1 MTLPKVKRI
10 LYTTSLGPHTRP
22 VYRHALEQARQHQAE
37 VIMLHVIN
45 PVGELGEALIKQYL
59 PDELVKKVHDEGVS
73 RVLAQMKTRVQG
85 FFEEELSHLTVPV
98 GVVVTPMVVDGLHDE
113 AILRVA
119 EREKVDL
126 IVMGTEHKFG
136 LHGHS
141 QTTQQVIRRSRVP
154 VLVVP
159 TGREHSHSEPLV

>member
-10 LYTTSLGPHTRP
+10 LYTTSLGPYARV
-22 VYRHALEQARQHQAE
+22 VYRHALEQARQHQAQ
-37 VIMLHVIN
+37 VVMLHVIN
-45 PVGELGEALIKQYL
+45 PIGELGEALIKQYL
-59 PDELVKKVHDEGVS
+59 PAELVKKVHDEGVA
-73 RVLAQMKTRVQG
+73 RVLAQMETRVRQ
-85 FFEEELSHLTVPV
+85 FFEEEMSQLEALN
-98 GVVVTPMVVDGLHDE
+98 GVEVTPRVVDGFHDE

-119 EREKVDL
+119 EQERVDL
-126 IVMGTEHKFG
+126 IVMGTEHRRG

-159 TGREHSHSEPLV
+159 TGREFHYSE